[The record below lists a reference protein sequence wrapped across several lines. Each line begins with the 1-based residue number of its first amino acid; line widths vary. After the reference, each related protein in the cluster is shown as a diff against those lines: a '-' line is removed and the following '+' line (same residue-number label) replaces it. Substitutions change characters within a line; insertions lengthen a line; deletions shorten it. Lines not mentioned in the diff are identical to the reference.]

1 MRKLTCLIRQNNLW
15 AGLVVVFIPLVIILG
30 LQYWSLVRLEKLSP
44 VADKS
49 KLKDFLWALSSE
61 IQDYYHSR
69 AEQILDIPPHAFK
82 RERDIASNAI
92 HHFKKYDWEGAARL
106 FVVNFELDEDHQ
118 VLFYDRSCHVLEADP
133 DCPDTR
139 SVNVS
144 CAPWKILSREG
155 VAMHDRKLSGM
166 LTDHKNRVLIY
177 PITGE
182 QARVIGMAGMLVD
195 MGHFKDKYLPE
206 AIENAKNRFFS
217 QRERENVIVTAHD
230 ASNKL
235 ALAAQSPEGQD
246 DEVSMAMP
254 YIFRDWRLGIR
265 SRFVTPEQWARRYFA
280 LNLSLSV
287 LMTFVLIGGIVLS
300 LRTASRQ
307 MKLSQMK
314 ADFVSN
320 VSHELRTPIASIRV
334 FGEFLKL
341 GRVKES
347 EKIREYGE
355 YIENESRRL
364 SQLINNILDFS
375 KIESSQKK
383 YVLEKVDLQEVVQET
398 LRTFDLRLKQDGF
411 SLTFLPAEAPLPLVV
426 VDRDAIGQALI
437 NLLDNAVKYSGSS
450 KEIGVR
456 IGQQNGWISLSVTD
470 CGIGIPREEQGKIF
484 EKFYRVS
491 TGLVHNV
498 KGSGLGLSLVKHIVE
513 AHRGNVTVQ
522 SQPGKET
529 IFTICLPVTQDQTLA
544 APAKGPSVTEPD
556 LPFSLR
562 T

>member
-1 MRKLTCLIRQNNLW
+1 MSKLMCWIRRNNLW
-15 AGLVVVFIPLVIILG
+15 AGFVVVFIPLVIILG
-30 LQYWSLVRLEKLSP
+30 LQYWSLVKLEKLAP

-49 KLKDFLWALSSE
+49 KLKDFLWTLSSE
-61 IQDYYHSR
+61 IQDHYHSR

-82 RERDIASNAI
+82 RDKDVAPQAI
-92 HHFKKYDWEGAARL
+92 HHFKKHDWEGAARL
-106 FVVNFELDEDHQ
+106 FVVNFELDDNHQ

-155 VAMHDRKLSGM
+155 VALHDRKLSGM
-166 LTDHKNRVLIY
+166 LTDHKNRVLTY
-177 PITGE
+177 PINDE
-182 QARVIGMAGMLVD
+182 HARVIGMAGMLVD
-195 MGHFKDKYLPE
+195 MRYFKDAYLPK

-217 QRERENVIVTAHD
+217 QRERENVIVTAYD
-230 ASNKL
+230 SSNKH
-235 ALAAQSPEGQD
+235 AAARQPLEGQD

-265 SRFVTPEQWARRYFA
+265 SRYVTPEQWARRYFA
-280 LNLSLSV
+280 LNLSLSA
-287 LMTFVLIGGIVLS
+287 LMTFVLIGGIGLS

-364 SQLINNILDFS
+364 TQLINNILDFS

-383 YVLEKVDLQEVVQET
+383 YVFETIDLQEVVQET
-398 LRTFDLRLKQDGF
+398 LRTFDVRLKQDGF
-411 SLTFLPAEAPLPLVV
+411 SLTFLPAEAPLSPVF
-426 VDRDAIGQALI
+426 VDREAIGQAFI

-450 KEIGVR
+450 KGIGVR
-456 IGQQNGWISLSVTD
+456 MGQQNGWVSLSVTD
-470 CGIGIPREEQGKIF
+470 HGIGIPHEEQGKIF
-484 EKFYRVS
+484 DKFYRVS

-513 AHRGNVTVQ
+513 AHGGKVTVQ
-522 SQPGKET
+522 SQPGRET
-529 IFTICLPVTQDQTLA
+529 VFTICLPVAQEQTLA
-544 APAKGPSVTEPD
+544 GRATTPSVAEPD
-556 LPFSLR
+556 SPLGSGI
-562 T
+562 